1 LPDNTLCD
9 VATPTAASLAQ
20 LLEEVSAAELA
31 ALGFDLHD
39 DADETVVAIQQTGNK
54 AAARQAARAR
64 KNARKNANRNGK
76 LRNCGLCRAGTCVAQ
91 TGKVCRT
98 ARPRPAQ

>member
-9 VATPTAASLAQ
+9 VTAQTPASIAQ

-31 ALGFDLHD
+31 ALKFDMSD
-39 DADETVVAIQQTGNK
+39 DADETVAAIQQTGNK

-64 KNARKNANRNGK
+64 KTARRNAKRNGK
-76 LRNCGLCRAGTCVAQ
+76 LRNCGLCRTGTCVAQ